1 MAIAIIASCDA
12 DTDVSMQ
19 AVFKMNGA
27 RSLLPDIKDHP
38 MVVLDLLLKLC
49 LPLSQSMQIFQQIP
63 FVRQRTTL
71 RETVKSAIVRWIAKD
86 MKEFLT
92 LASNGIIQLVFAE
105 MVTAASS
112 NSDSSAGASGL
123 LYRCELMELT
133 ALLAEKLEPIAL
145 SKVTVI
151 LIQCAK
157 KALQPFISLLSTH
170 AASSVDSEAGV
181 TTREGCY
188 RIIDAVARKCPSDAS
203 TDTDLL
209 VLLFRLLDCER
220 NSAIV
225 KLYTALGGLREAYQ
239 SSNAVMVQSSLQ
251 NSGTPSM
258 ALQDLI
264 TRSRAAKEPKK
275 RSAAVQWARALFMW
289 SPLVLETLILLAG
302 KYNEYDHD
310 D

>member
-1 MAIAIIASCDA
+1 MAIAIIASCDV
-12 DTDVSMQ
+12 DTDVSVQ

-27 RSLLPDIKDHP
+27 RSLLPDIKDRP

-49 LPLSQSMQIFQQIP
+49 LPLSQSMQTFQQIP
-63 FVRQRTTL
+63 YVRQRTTL
-71 RETVKSAIVRWIAKD
+71 RENVKSAMVRWMAKD

-105 MVTAASS
+105 MVTTTSSS
-112 NSDSSAGASGL
+112 NDSSSAGASGL

-133 ALLAEKLEPIAL
+133 AILAEKLEPAAL
-145 SKVTVI
+145 SKVTMI

-220 NSAIV
+220 NSAVV

-239 SSNAVMVQSSLQ
+239 SSNAAVVQSSLQ
-251 NSGTPSM
+251 NNGTPSM

-275 RSAAVQWARALFMW
+275 RSAAVQWARALFLW
-289 SPLVLETLILLAG
+289 SPLVLETLLLLAG
-302 KYNEYDHD
+302 NRHE
-310 D
+310 